1 MLTSVDISKNDL
13 MKELGKMNRF
23 IKILSR
29 CKKAFI
35 HKKQEKS
42 LLQEICRIIVEAGS
56 FPFAWVGFAEH
67 DENKTVRLMAKHGY
81 DEDYLQSITPSWD
94 PHAENL
100 TPMGM
105 AIATGEVFII
115 ADIDAE
121 ERFKSWQYEAIM
133 RGFGSVVA
141 FPLMVKGQKMGA
153 LSIYANDAHA
163 FDHEKVELLRELA
176 NDISCGLL
184 NIRSQ
189 AEGAHIKTLLKETE
203 AKYSGVLEN
212 TGTGTILIENDEMI
226 SFANSTFETYSE
238 YTAEELIDRMK
249 WSDVIH
255 KDDVPR
261 LSRYHHWRRHEPG
274 RAPDVYECKMVTK
287 SKKIKNMLMKVGMV
301 RGTQISIASFM
312 DITYA
317 KLAED
322 RLKQRESQLRAII
335 ENFDGMIYIRT
346 MDYRIEFMN
355 KPMEDFLGGEATGKL
370 CHKVIYNLKT
380 PCPWCDNKALCA
392 GEALKNVA
400 KCATNKRWYDAVI
413 SPIHGSDG
421 SVSRVQAII
430 RDVTEQKCAEEAM
443 LEREKDLL
451 QENIRLK
458 STMKDR
464 YKFGDIVGKS
474 QAMQTVYEMILKS
487 SASDDHIIVC
497 GESGTGKELVAR
509 AIHDASS
516 RATNAFVPV
525 NCGAISESIIEREFF
540 GHKKGAFT
548 GADQDHEGFLDKA
561 HGGTLF
567 LDEIGEIGL
576 NMQVKLLRAIDGGG
590 YTPVGSNEVK
600 KANIRIVS
608 ATNRNLMDLVKRQR
622 MREDFFYRIH
632 VIPIYLKPLRERKED
647 LPLLMEHFFKKFSPD
662 AKIPRIT
669 GKLLEAVNHYDWPGN
684 VRELQNTL
692 RRFISLKELNFNFN
706 SEAGSEF
713 ASLTPTSPG
722 PGQDKGVHDLKSV
735 MEAYE
740 KRVLTDVLQ
749 KCHWHREKA
758 AAALNI
764 HRKTLFGKMKKY
776 NLMA

>member
-1 MLTSVDISKNDL
+1 MIRSLEISKNDL
-13 MKELGKMNRF
+13 MKELGKVNRF

-35 HKKQEKS
+35 HEKNEKS
-42 LLQEICRIIVEAGS
+42 LLQEICRIIVEVGN
-56 FPFAWVGFAEH
+56 FPFAWVGFAED
-67 DENKTVRLMAKHGY
+67 DEKKSVRPMAKYGY
-81 DEDYLQSITPSWD
+81 EEAYLQSIVATWD
-94 PHAENL
+94 EADENL
-100 TPMGM
+100 PPMGM
-105 AIATGEVFII
+105 AIRSGEVCILS
-115 ADIDAE
+115 DIDAE
-121 ERFKSWQYEAIM
+121 ENFKSWQYEAIM

-141 FPLMVKGQKMGA
+141 FPLASEGQRLGA
-153 LSIYANDAHA
+153 ISIYASNSNA
-163 FDHEKVELLRELA
+163 FDSEKVDLLRELA
-176 NDISCGLL
+176 NDITCGIL

-189 AEGAHIKTLLKETE
+189 EEGALIKTLLKETE

-238 YTAEELIDRMK
+238 YTAAELIDRMK

-255 KDDVPR
+255 EDDQRR

-287 SKKIKNMLMKVGMV
+287 GQKIKNMLMKVGMV
-301 RGTQISIASFM
+301 KGTQISIASFM

-322 RLKQRESQLRAII
+322 RLKQRESQLQAII
-335 ENFDGMIYIRT
+335 ENFDGMVCIRD
-346 MDYRIEFMN
+346 MDHRIEFMN
-355 KPMEDFLGGEATGKL
+355 KPLVDFIGSEPRGKL
-370 CHKVIYNLKT
+370 CYNVIHHRDA
-380 PCPWCDNKALCA
+380 PCPWCPNDTLSQGKSI
-392 GEALKNVA
+392 KKVV
-400 KCATNKRWYDAVI
+400 KCASTQRWYDSVI
-413 SPIHGSDG
+413 SPIYSSDG
-421 SVSRVQAII
+421 SVNRVQAII
-430 RDVTEQKCAEEAM
+430 RDVTEQKIAEEAL

-474 QAMQTVYEMILKS
+474 PAMQTVYEMILKS
-487 SASDDHIIVC
+487 SATEDHIIIY
-497 GESGTGKELVAR
+497 GESGTGKELVAK

-516 RATNAFVPV
+516 RADKNFVPV
-525 NCGAISESIIEREFF
+525 NCGAINENIIEREFF

-548 GADQDHEGFLDKA
+548 GADGDHEGFLDKA
-561 HGGTLF
+561 DGGTLF

-600 KANIRIVS
+600 KPNLRIIS
-608 ATNRNLMDLVKRQR
+608 ATNRNLLEHVKANM

-647 LPLLMEHFFKKFSPD
+647 LPLLIDHFLNKFSPD
-662 AKIPRIT
+662 MKTPPIT
-669 GKLLEAVNHYDWPGN
+669 GKLLESINHYHWPGN

-692 RRFISLKELNFNFN
+692 RRFISLKELNFN
-706 SEAGSEF
+706 
-713 ASLTPTSPG
+713 ASLSHELSSG
-722 PGQDKGVHDLKSV
+722 REKHFSSNREEEIRDLKTV
-735 MEAYE
+735 MEEYE
-740 KRVLTDVLQ
+740 KRILTDVLQ
-749 KCHWHREKA
+749 KCRWNRKQA
-758 AAALNI
+758 SIALNI

-776 NLMA
+776 NLMG